1 MMATDPASIFADR
14 SQAFAWEEK
23 SFAQKVSRI
32 GWLRLFIFVGA
43 AAGAVYLF
51 YTGLNLAG
59 TIVLLLG
66 YGLFLYVLRIHTKLQ
81 YRQKHNGFL
90 KKINTEELERLKGK
104 LALFSDGQQ
113 YKNERHGYTS
123 DLDIFGANSV
133 FQLLNRAVTG
143 IGQDKLAGW
152 LQQRAPVPEILAR
165 QAAAAELSLDIDW
178 RQHLQAKALHYKK
191 TVESPFLFF
200 DWLEAPDF
208 YKDKNWL
215 KITTFLL
222 PVLTVGCLLF
232 SSYFTV
238 DSYGDITKRSAFY
251 AAGICMLLQY
261 LLAAKYHKQRDAYY
275 EKSSGMYDV
284 LRSYHDLLQHI
295 EQRPAQSQ
303 KLKEQ
308 QTRLTVAGTKASG
321 HIHRLAKIIEYLS
334 ARMNVYIS
342 FIINAVL
349 MWDFYWM
356 YRLENWKK
364 DVANNMAEILE
375 IIAEAEAL
383 ASLSAFQYAY
393 PDYAVPQISNNP
405 FEIEVKDLGHP
416 LLFSSVR
423 ITNDFAMAGTGR
435 TCIIT
440 GSNMSGKSTFLRS
453 VALNLVLAQ
462 CGAVVC
468 AKQFRFFPGQVF
480 TAMRTEDNLAE
491 STSSF
496 YAELKRLRML
506 LDETAIGEPVFYF
519 LDEILKGT
527 NSRDR
532 HAGAKALIIQLHGR
546 NTAGLVSTHD
556 LELGAMEQE
565 HPDYIA
571 NYSFNSTI
579 EGDKI
584 LFDYKLK
591 PGICRSFN
599 ASKLMQLMGI
609 AMENSGE

>member
-1 MMATDPASIFADR
+1 MIAADPASIFASK
-14 SQAFAWEEK
+14 SQTYAGEESRFAR
-23 SFAQKVSRI
+23 KVSQL
-32 GWLRLFIFVGA
+32 GWLRLFIFLSA

-51 YTGLNLAG
+51 YTDRDLIGF
-59 TIVLLLG
+59 IVLLLG
-66 YGLFLYVLRIHTKLQ
+66 YVVFLYVLQVHTKQQ
-81 YRQKHNGFL
+81 YQQRHNGFL
-90 KKINTEELERLKGK
+90 KKINQEELERLKGK
-104 LALFSDGQQ
+104 LALFSDGHQ
-113 YKNERHGYTS
+113 YRNEQHGYTS
-123 DLDIFGANSV
+123 DLDVFGANSL
-133 FQLLNRAVTG
+133 FQLLNRAVTS
-143 IGQDKLAGW
+143 IGHDKLASW
-152 LQQRAPVPEILAR
+152 LQQPAAVPEMQAR
-165 QAAAAELSLDIDW
+165 QEATAELAPDIDW

-191 TVESPFLFF
+191 TVEAPFQFF
-200 DWLEAPDF
+200 DWLQAPDF
-208 YKDKNWL
+208 FKDKAWL
-215 KITTFLL
+215 KRTTFFL
-222 PVLTVGCLLF
+222 PVLTVGFLLY
-232 SSYFTV
+232 SSYLTIYH
-238 DSYGDITKRSAFY
+238 YGDVANRYIFY
-251 AAGICMLLQY
+251 LAGILMLLQY
-261 LLAAKYHKQRDAYY
+261 VLAAKYHQERDAYY

-295 EQRPAQSQ
+295 EKRPSRSR

-308 QTRLTVAGTKASG
+308 QKRLTVAGTRASE
-321 HIHRLAKIIEYLS
+321 HIHRLAKIMEYLS

-342 FIINAVL
+342 LIINAVL

-356 YRLENWKK
+356 YRLEKWKK
-364 DVANNMAEILE
+364 DVAGNLAEILE
-375 IIAEAEAL
+375 IIAEVEAL

-393 PDYAVPQISNNP
+393 PDYAVPHISSNP
-405 FEIEVKDLGHP
+405 FEIEVKALGHP
-416 LLFSSVR
+416 LLFSSSR
-423 ITNDFAMAGTGR
+423 ITNDFAMAGTGH

-453 VALNLVLAQ
+453 IALNLVLAQ

-468 AKQFRFFPGQVF
+468 AGQFRVYPARVF

-506 LDETAIGEPVFYF
+506 LDETATGEPIYYF

-546 NTAGLVSTHD
+546 NTSGLVSTHD

-565 HPDYIA
+565 HPDYIS

-591 PGICRSFN
+591 AGICRSFN

-609 AMENSGE
+609 AIEEQ

>member
-1 MMATDPASIFADR
+1 MAADPVSIFTSR
-14 SQAFAWEEK
+14 SQAFAQEENR
-23 SFAQKVSRI
+23 FARQVSRI

-43 AAGAVYLF
+43 VAGAVYLF
-51 YTGLNLAG
+51 YTDRDLAG
-59 TIVLLLG
+59 FMVLLIG
-66 YGLFLYVLRIHTKLQ
+66 YAIFLYVLQIHTKLQ

-90 KKINTEELERLKGK
+90 KKINTEEVERLKGN
-104 LALFSDGQQ
+104 LGSFFAGQQ
-113 YKNERHGYTS
+113 YRNEQHGYTS
-123 DLDIFGANSV
+123 DLDIFGANSL

-143 IGQDKLAGW
+143 IGQDKLANW
-152 LQQRAPVPEILAR
+152 LQQRAEVPEIKMR
-165 QAAAAELSLDIDW
+165 QEAIAELSPDIDW
-178 RQHLQAKALHYKK
+178 RQHLQAKALHYKR
-191 TVESPFLFF
+191 TVEAPFQFF
-200 DWLEAPDF
+200 EWLQAPDF
-208 YKDKNWL
+208 FQDKAWL
-215 KITTFLL
+215 RITTFLL
-222 PVLTVGCLLF
+222 PVLTVGFLLY
-232 SSYFTV
+232 SAYLTV
-238 DSYGDITKRSAFY
+238 VSYGDTSSRFAFY
-251 AAGICMLLQY
+251 PAGICMLIQY
-261 LLAAKYHKQRDAYY
+261 LLAAIYNKQRDAYY
-275 EKSSGMYDV
+275 EQSSGMYDV

-295 EQRPAQSQ
+295 ENRPAVSQ

-308 QTRLTVAGTKASG
+308 QVRLTVAGSSASAQ
-321 HIHRLAKIIEYLS
+321 IHRLAKIIEYLS

-364 DVANNMAEILE
+364 DVAGNMAEILTV
-375 IIAEAEAL
+375 IAEVEAL
-383 ASLSAFQYAY
+383 ASLSALQYAY
-393 PDYAVPQISNNP
+393 PDYTVPQISNDS
-405 FEIEVKDLGHP
+405 FEIEAKELGHP
-416 LLFSSVR
+416 LLFSSSR
-423 ITNDFAMAGTGR
+423 ITNNFAMAGAGH

-462 CGAVVC
+462 SGAVVC
-468 AKQFRFFPGQVF
+468 ARQFRFFPGRVF

-506 LDETAIGEPVFYF
+506 LDITATGEPVIYF

-532 HAGAKALIIQLHGR
+532 HAGAKALIMQLHGR
-546 NTAGLVSTHD
+546 NTSGLVSTHD

-565 HPDYIA
+565 HPDYIS

-609 AMENSGE
+609 AME